1 MRKGGGRLNFSH
13 KVFFSTLLIIA
24 LICGLGNAVLVD
36 SMFRSAMEREERI
49 TQDENQMLRFSFV
62 TAASSAVST
71 AELYGLIDPLSDS
84 AIRRIGWTV
93 ENSSGA
99 CLRIS
104 DAEGNRLYVSKAFK
118 TTRDLT
124 AEVVE
129 GGRAWIC
136 FTENGEHYIQAAC
149 PVRVGERVFYLE
161 NLRNVDGTMQEH
173 RRSLTLCR
181 VLTLS
186 LMALSAVLM
195 LLLSKYLTRPLQR
208 LSAVSRRIAGGEYQL
223 RCAVVSHDEIGAL
236 TEDFNAMADSVE
248 TKICEL
254 EDASRRQED
263 FVASFA
269 HELKTPLTSIIGYSD
284 MLRSQVMPPEQ
295 QFKAAEYVYAQGKR
309 LESLSHKLLE
319 IIVYRRSAYAP
330 AQIQAKPWLEKI
342 AATLEPS
349 FRERGLHL
357 ELSVEEGDFLGEGDL
372 LESLVTNL
380 CDNARKASPD
390 GAAVQLRG
398 RREEGGYC
406 ISVQDHGGGIPP
418 EALLRITEPF
428 YMVDKSR
435 SRAQNGAGLGLALCA
450 AVAEVHGTSLHFDSI
465 LGRGTTVSIHLKGG
479 AE

>member
-1 MRKGGGRLNFSH
+1 MNFSH

-36 SMFRSAMEREERI
+36 SMFRSAMDREEQI
-49 TQDENQMLRFSFV
+49 ALGENKMLQFSFV
-62 TAASSAVST
+62 TAVSNAVAT
-71 AELYGLIDPLSDS
+71 ADLYGLIDPMSDS

-93 ENSSGA
+93 ENSSGV
-99 CLRIS
+99 CIRIS

-118 TTRDLT
+118 TTRDLA
-124 AEVVE
+124 AEVAE

-136 FTENGEHYIQAAC
+136 FAENGSHYIQVAC

-161 NLRNVDGTMQEH
+161 SLRNVDGTIQEH
-173 RRSLTLCR
+173 QRNLALCR
-181 VLTLS
+181 ALTLS

-284 MLRSQVMPPEQ
+284 MLRSQVLPPEQ
-295 QFKAAEYVYAQGKR
+295 QFKAAEYIYAQGKR

-319 IIVYRRSAYAP
+319 IIVYRRETISPAP
-330 AQIQAKPWLEKI
+330 IQAKPWLEKI

-349 FRERGLHL
+349 LQERGLHL
-357 ELSVEEGDFLGEGDL
+357 DLSVDEGVLWGESDL
-372 LESLVTNL
+372 LESLVFNL
-380 CDNARKASPD
+380 CDNARKASPE
-390 GAAVQLRG
+390 GAVVELRG
-398 RREEGGYC
+398 CREEAGYC
-406 ISVQDHGGGIPP
+406 ISVRDHGSGIPP

-435 SRAQNGAGLGLALCA
+435 SRTQNGAGLGLALCA
-450 AVAEVHGTSLHFDSI
+450 AVAEVHGTSLHFDSA
-465 LGRGTTVSIHLKGG
+465 LGRGTTVSIHLKGV